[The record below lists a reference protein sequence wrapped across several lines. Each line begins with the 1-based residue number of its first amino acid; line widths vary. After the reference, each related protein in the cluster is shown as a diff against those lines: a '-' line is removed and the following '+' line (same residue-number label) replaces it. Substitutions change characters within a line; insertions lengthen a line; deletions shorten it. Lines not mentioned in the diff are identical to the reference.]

1 MKGSLDVHDLHK
13 MLTAF
18 KLNYKYEFYDVNI
31 ELIQNCYDFNFGI

>member
-18 KLNYKYEFYDVNI
+18 KLNYKYEFYDGG
-31 ELIQNCYDFNFGI
+31 L